1 MTNRLSTVLA
11 DVAGGLAVLA
21 VGAVLLA
28 TGTIDTTET
37 TREVVQAPITR
48 PAADESAGDGL
59 TVNDIYRRTAP
70 GVVFVQARGGTD
82 RSPFGLPQGGGG
94 MASGW
99 GFVRGEEGYVVTN
112 AHVVEGSDEVRVRFG
127 ESPLVDADVVGEDLS
142 TDLAVL
148 KVDVSRER
156 LRPLAL
162 GDSGSVRVGDPAI
175 AIGAPFGLDRTV
187 TTGIV
192 SAKQREIKAPNRFSI
207 DDVIQTDAS
216 VNPGNSGGPL
226 LDAAGRVIGVNSQIA
241 TNGARGGPVGIAFA
255 VPIDLVKQVV
265 PQLKE
270 DGKID
275 RAYLGVT
282 TAPVA
287 DLAGDLNLPVDHGAL
302 VQDVQPGTPAARA
315 GLRAGRTQTA
325 EGLLVG
331 GDLIVEV
338 DGRQVREPQDI
349 AAAIADNKPGDTVEI
364 TFFRGKSRK
373 TVSVKLAKRPSSA
386 DAPPRGERPPGGGGG
401 PLPFP

>member
-1 MTNRLSTVLA
+1 MTNRLQTVLA
-11 DVAGGLAVLA
+11 GVAGGLAVLA

-28 TGTIDTTET
+28 TGAIDTTET
-37 TREVVQAPITR
+37 THEVIQPPITR
-48 PAADESAGDGL
+48 PAADESGDGL

-82 RSPFGLPQGGGG
+82 RSPFGLPQDDGG
-94 MASGW
+94 MASGS
-99 GFVRGEEGYVVTN
+99 GFVLDEEGYILTN

-142 TDLAVL
+142 TDVAVL
-148 KVDVSRER
+148 KVEVSRER
-156 LRPLAL
+156 LKPLQL

-175 AIGAPFGLDRTV
+175 AIGNPFGFDRTV

-192 SAKQREIKAPNRFSI
+192 SAKQREIKAPNNFSI
-207 DDVIQTDAS
+207 ADVIQTDAAI
-216 VNPGNSGGPL
+216 NPGNSGGPL

-241 TNGARGGPVGIAFA
+241 TGGSRGSVGIGFA
-255 VPIDLVKQVV
+255 VPIDLVKRVV

-270 DGKID
+270 HGEID

-287 DLAGDLNLPVDHGAL
+287 DVAADLNLPVDHGAL
-302 VQDVQPGTPAARA
+302 VQDVQPGTPAAKA
-315 GLRAGRTQTA
+315 GLRAGRTETA
-325 EGLLVG
+325 EGLRVG

-349 AAAIADNKPGDTVEI
+349 ATAIADNQPGDRVEVS
-364 TFFRGKSRK
+364 FFRGKSRK
-373 TVSVKLAKRPSSA
+373 TVGVELAKRPSSA
-386 DAPPRGERPPGGGGG
+386 DVPPRGGRPPGGGGDVF
-401 PLPFP
+401 PFP